1 MSPAATNRLLAF
13 FGGWLGG
20 ASVSLGLLIRYARIS
35 NLRSKEHRS

>member
-20 ASVSLGLLIRYARIS
+20 ASVSLGLLVKYGRHLNRT
-35 NLRSKEHRS
+35 SKGHRP